1 MDYKRETT
9 LCGNYR
15 RKTEMNRRHGYV
27 VIAEYLA
34 LAVSMLVESDVKN
47 SELTADMFSRM
58 NDVFRL
64 IEIAKGIDPPV
75 NQTSRADV
83 QRSLESNA
91 TELDLF
97 SLNIS
102 DTVMLNLLS
111 VILDNLQTEIENLKS
126 KKSSH

>member
-1 MDYKRETT
+1 
-9 LCGNYR
+9 
-15 RKTEMNRRHGYV
+15 MNRRHGYV